1 MVTVDVPVAALLLA
15 VSVRLLVVV
24 AEAGLNE
31 AVTPL
36 GRPEADKL
44 MLPKKP
50 FCGVT
55 VMVLDPFA
63 PWTTVRLAGDAERL
77 KLGAAPTVR
86 ETVVAWLRL
95 PDVPVMVTVDA
106 PMAAPLLT
114 VTVRLLVVVA
124 EAGLNDAV
132 TPVGRPEADKLTLP
146 LNPFWGAIV
155 MALELEKP
163 CAIVRL
169 PGETERLKLGGAF
182 TVSAIV
188 VEWLRLPEVPVMVT
202 VDVPVAAP
210 LLAVSVRLLV
220 VVAEAG
226 LNNAVTPLGRPE
238 ADKLTLPTKPF

>member
-1 MVTVDVPVAALLLA
+1 MAEWLRLPEVPVMVTVDVPVAALLLA

-86 ETVVAWLRL
+86 ETVV
-95 PDVPVMVTVDA
+95 
-106 PMAAPLLT
+106 
-114 VTVRLLVVVA
+114 
-124 EAGLNDAV
+124 E
-132 TPVGRPEADKLTLP
+132 
-146 LNPFWGAIV
+146 
-155 MALELEKP
+155 
-163 CAIVRL
+163 
-169 PGETERLKLGGAF
+169 
-182 TVSAIV
+182 
-188 VEWLRLPEVPVMVT
+188 
-202 VDVPVAAP
+202 
-210 LLAVSVRLLV
+210 
-220 VVAEAG
+220 
-226 LNNAVTPLGRPE
+226 
-238 ADKLTLPTKPF
+238 